1 MNSQNRDKIAII
13 NAQIVTVDE
22 CASIVDNGSLIVG
35 FDGAIRA
42 ISQGKVAHNAT
53 KVIDAR
59 GAIVMP
65 GLINAHTHLG
75 MTLFRGLGDDMN
87 LEDFLARLMPAEI
100 KVLNY
105 AAVHAGTE
113 LAALESLLGGITTS
127 LDMYYIPDA
136 AIAVAKS
143 SSMRIQTG
151 PNFLESDGPEPLT
164 FTDRLSWAKKWLAAS
179 RDYTGSTGWVA
190 PHSTYLL
197 DERQLRTLGNL
208 ASEYKARVH
217 VHAAET
223 VGEMRLVAN
232 RHKGRTPIQVLAD
245 TNLLSRGVLAH
256 GVHLSDEDMALIAD
270 NSATVVHC
278 PASNFK
284 LASGVARILDMQKAG
299 VNIALGTDGPASG
312 NDIDLWIAIRLAGYM
327 QKTIAN
333 NPLVLP
339 AVDLVRMATING
351 AKALHL
357 EHIIGSL
364 EVGKRADLIVLDAD
378 SPSLT
383 PSFDPHTT
391 ITTCV
396 TRADVRHVVVDGQVI
411 VRDRECLTI
420 DRQLAISKVRNLGRQ
435 VLASVGETKQVNRIT
450 VGGNDR

>member
-1 MNSQNRDKIAII
+1 MTVTSKDKIAIV
-13 NAQIVTVDE
+13 NAQIVTVDKDS
-22 CASIVDNGSLIVG
+22 SIIENGSLVVG
-35 FDGAIRA
+35 ADGTIRA
-42 ISQGKVAHNAT
+42 IAPGNITHNAT
-53 KVIDAR
+53 EVIDAR

-65 GLINAHTHLG
+65 GLINSHTHLG
-75 MTLFRGLGDDMN
+75 MTLFRGLGDDMS
-87 LEDFLARLMPAEI
+87 LEDFLARLQPAEV

-127 LDMYYIPDA
+127 LDMYFLPDA
-136 AIAVAKS
+136 ALEVANS
-143 SSMRIQTG
+143 SLMRIQTG
-151 PNFLESDGPEPLT
+151 PNFLESDGPEPLK
-164 FTDRLSWAKKWLAAS
+164 FADRLSWAKKWLAAP
-179 RDYTGSTGWVA
+179 RDSAGSTGWVA

-197 DERQLRTLGNL
+197 DEKQLCTLAEL
-208 ASEYKARVH
+208 ASEFEARIH

-223 VGEMRLVAN
+223 VGEMQLVAK
-232 RHKGRTPIQVLAD
+232 RHGGRTPIQVLAD
-245 TNLLSRGVLAH
+245 TKLLRRSVLAH
-256 GVHLSDEDMALIAD
+256 GVHLSDDDIALIAS

-284 LASGVARILDMQKAG
+284 LASGVARILDLQRAG

-327 QKTIAN
+327 QKTVAKD
-333 NPLVLP
+333 PSVLP

-351 AKALHL
+351 AKALQL
-357 EHIIGSL
+357 DHIIGSL

-383 PSFDPHTT
+383 PSFEPHTT
-391 ITTCV
+391 IATCV
-396 TRADVRHVVVDGQVI
+396 TRADVRHVLVDGQIV

-420 DRQLAISKVRNLGRQ
+420 DRKSAISKVRALGKQ
-435 VLASVGETKQVNRIT
+435 VLASVNKN
-450 VGGNDR
+450 

>member
-1 MNSQNRDKIAII
+1 MTVASKDKIAII
-13 NAQIVTVDE
+13 NAQIVTVDKNS
-22 CASIVDNGSLIVG
+22 SIIENGSLVVG
-35 FDGAIRA
+35 ADGAIRA
-42 ISQGKVAHNAT
+42 IAPGNITHNAT
-53 KVIDAR
+53 EVIDAR

-65 GLINAHTHLG
+65 GLINSHTHLG
-75 MTLFRGLGDDMN
+75 MTLFRGLGDDMS

-127 LDMYYIPDA
+127 LDMYYLPDA
-136 AIAVAKS
+136 ALAVAS
-143 SSMRIQTG
+143 SSLMRIQTG
-151 PNFLESDGPEPLT
+151 PNFLETDGPEPLK
-164 FTDRLSWAKKWLAAS
+164 FADRLSWAKKWLAAP
-179 RDYTGSTGWVA
+179 RDSAGSTGWVA

-197 DERQLRTLGNL
+197 DEQQLRTLTEL
-208 ASEYKARVH
+208 ASEFEARIH

-223 VGEMRLVAN
+223 VGEMQLVAN
-232 RHKGRTPIQVLAD
+232 RHGGRTPIQVLAD
-245 TNLLSRGVLAH
+245 TKLLRRSVLAH
-256 GVHLSDEDMALIAD
+256 GVHLSDDDIALIAS

-284 LASGVARILDMQKAG
+284 LASGVARILDLQRAG

-312 NDIDLWIAIRLAGYM
+312 NDLDLWIAIRLAGYM
-327 QKTIAN
+327 QKTVAKD
-333 NPLVLP
+333 PSVLP

-351 AKALHL
+351 AKALQL
-357 EHIIGSL
+357 DHIIGSL

-383 PSFDPHTT
+383 PSFEPHTT
-391 ITTCV
+391 IATCV
-396 TRADVRHVVVDGQVI
+396 TRADVRHVLVDGQIV

-420 DRQLAISKVRNLGRQ
+420 DRKSAISKVRALGKQ
-435 VLASVGETKQVNRIT
+435 VLASVSKN
-450 VGGNDR
+450 